1 MISAEAHA
9 QHDAGQRS
17 GSPER
22 LTGAALRRQVED
34 LRHEFHSPVDFGD
47 GIIAKPPLVQRRF
60 RRRLRLMQIPDDL
73 TGMSV
78 LDIGAWDGYFSFEFE
93 RRGAKRVLA
102 IDRYSWDNRGLECFL
117 LARQHFGSNV
127 EYRKMDVLELHPDE
141 VGTFDLVFCAGV
153 LYHLRHPLLG
163 LERIRSVTGHQL
175 ILETASLIPAAHE
188 STPMITFFP
197 GDADAPNFEWHA
209 GGFPTEAWLS
219 HALQATGF
227 ASHRIVYRPSF
238 KWPKKL
244 LALATGRPRSGR
256 LIAHAYAGGPDGAGT
271 PLPAAR

>member
-1 MISAEAHA
+1 MIPVEARVRN
-9 QHDAGQRS
+9 DAGRS
-17 GSPER
+17 SDSPEP
-22 LTGAALRRQVED
+22 LTGAALRQKVED
-34 LRHEFHSPVDFGD
+34 LRHEFHSPIDFG
-47 GIIAKPPLVQRRF
+47 GGVVAKPPLVQRRF
-60 RRRLRLMQIPDDL
+60 RRRLRLMQLPDDL
-73 TGMSV
+73 SGKTV

-93 RRGAKRVLA
+93 RRGARRVLA
-102 IDRYSWDNRGLECFL
+102 IDRFAWDNRGLECFL
-117 LARQHFGSNV
+117 LARQHFGSKV
-127 EYRKMDVLELHPDE
+127 EYRKMDVLDLHPDE

-153 LYHLRHPLLG
+153 LYHLRHPMLG
-163 LERIRSVTGHQL
+163 LERIRSVTRHQL

-197 GDADAPNFEWHA
+197 GDADAPNFRWHA

-244 LALATGRPRSGR
+244 LAFATNRPRSGR
-256 LIAHAYAGGPDGAGT
+256 LIAHAYAG
-271 PLPAAR
+271 AA